1 MQDGRTMND
10 QGKYESVQNNQGSQR
25 NNPHITILYLDDEP
39 GLLEAVRLTLEDSGN
54 CIVDTAPSADVAL
67 EKLQVHQYDA
77 IISDYD
83 MPEVDGIKFLS
94 EVRERY
100 GEIPFI
106 LYTGV
111 DREEILIRAINAG
124 INFYVQKGGDP
135 EPQFAELLHI
145 ITQAVISKRT
155 EQALIEC
162 EGRYRML
169 KEKFTDVQNR
179 I

>member
-1 MQDGRTMND
+1 MTD
-10 QGKYESVQNNQGSQR
+10 QIRV
-25 NNPHITILYLDDEP
+25 LYVDDEP
-39 GLLEAVRLTLEDSGN
+39 SLLDIGKLFLERLGDFTVTIASGVLEAIN
-54 CIVDTAPSADVAL
+54 I
-67 EKLQVHQYDA
+67 LQSESFDA
-77 IISDYD
+77 IISDYQ

-100 GEIPFI
+100 GEIPFV

-155 EQALIEC
+155 EQALVEC